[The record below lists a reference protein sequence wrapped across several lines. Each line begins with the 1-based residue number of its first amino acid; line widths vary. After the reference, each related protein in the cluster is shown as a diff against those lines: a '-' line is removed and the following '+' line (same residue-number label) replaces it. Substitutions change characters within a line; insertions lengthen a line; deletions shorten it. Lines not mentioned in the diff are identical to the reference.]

1 MSNNSISY
9 ENCLAKTEIS
19 ENGQKRAGMTV
30 LQHCVSSGM
39 VASCIAEKF
48 PYLQRAGLF
57 PDGYSLIAALHD
69 VGKVSPAFQYKILS
83 ALDDEEE
90 RMSISRLIGLDPSY
104 HPRNGTPAHMAVSYS
119 ALYERYGEY
128 VAYIEGIH
136 HGGYENEPSESGM
149 NEVDGGEAWQ
159 ESRMLLADRLE
170 ETFGKNVPSLS
181 YATGSLI
188 KFLAG
193 LTIVSDWLSSSITLD
208 NEKGNA
214 SLDLIRHKVESAGFR
229 RHEYVQGLSFED
241 IFSFSPRPEQ
251 LALIDAVERPG
262 VYILEA
268 GTGSGK
274 TEAALYAAYRML
286 SSGFAEGVYFAL
298 PTAFTSKQIH
308 KRLDAFLDRIL
319 VDGDRTGAKLVFSNS
334 FLYSCVFEKGFTEPS
349 WFDSRKRQI
358 LAPFAAG
365 TIDQALMSVLRV
377 RHSVVRTFGLAGK
390 VVIIDEVHSY
400 DTYTGNLI
408 RRLVEELV
416 QLGATVLI
424 LSATLRQK
432 ARNELLNLPSDHVL
446 SSSYPCVTS
455 FVDSKYSERS
465 CDSSFRRTVII
476 EHEED
481 DMKAF
486 DKAVDDAYDGKFV
499 LWIENTVDEAQKA
512 YGRFLARCGN
522 EIRMELLHSRFL
534 GSDRAKK
541 ESLVTR
547 LWGKEGWSERK
558 AGKGFILVGTQI
570 LEQSLD
576 IDADVLY
583 TRLAPADMLFQRMG
597 RLWRHDHADR
607 KGQPVCHVLHP
618 PLASVIDNP
627 DILAPSSYVYLPYV
641 LYRTLS
647 VFASISAVNIPDDI
661 RSLLEAVYD
670 DSFIAG
676 EPGTVTKMRREL
688 IEHREKLESLSNRA
702 IGFAGQIMSDVMMPR
717 YSDMKTCRV
726 MILSSVNL
734 TEKSVTLLDGEEVS
748 LAFISDPGQRALVS
762 LKLEENMF
770 TVPASRCP
778 QYASAFNDALNE
790 MFSPFIYIPEDRTVE
805 GDNAGLCILIKDEG
819 RQLYDLSGNKM
830 EKACYSQKMGY
841 TFIR

>member
-1 MSNNSISY
+1 MSNNSISC

-39 VASCIAEKF
+39 VATCIAEKF

-90 RMSISRLIGLDPSY
+90 RMAISRLIGLDPSY

-119 ALYERYGEY
+119 ALYERYGEC
-128 VAYIEGIH
+128 VAHIEGIH

-170 ETFGKNVPSLS
+170 ETFGKNIPSLS
-181 YATGSLI
+181 YATGSQI

-251 LALIDAVERPG
+251 LALIGAVERPG

-365 TIDQALMSVLRV
+365 TIDQALMSVLR
-377 RHSVVRTFGLAGK
+377 GA
-390 VVIIDEVHSY
+390 
-400 DTYTGNLI
+400 
-408 RRLVEELV
+408 RL
-416 QLGATVLI
+416 
-424 LSATLRQK
+424 
-432 ARNELLNLPSDHVL
+432 
-446 SSSYPCVTS
+446 
-455 FVDSKYSERS
+455 
-465 CDSSFRRTVII
+465 
-476 EHEED
+476 
-481 DMKAF
+481 
-486 DKAVDDAYDGKFV
+486 
-499 LWIENTVDEAQKA
+499 
-512 YGRFLARCGN
+512 
-522 EIRMELLHSRFL
+522 
-534 GSDRAKK
+534 
-541 ESLVTR
+541 
-547 LWGKEGWSERK
+547 
-558 AGKGFILVGTQI
+558 
-570 LEQSLD
+570 
-576 IDADVLY
+576 
-583 TRLAPADMLFQRMG
+583 
-597 RLWRHDHADR
+597 
-607 KGQPVCHVLHP
+607 
-618 PLASVIDNP
+618 
-627 DILAPSSYVYLPYV
+627 
-641 LYRTLS
+641 
-647 VFASISAVNIPDDI
+647 
-661 RSLLEAVYD
+661 
-670 DSFIAG
+670 
-676 EPGTVTKMRREL
+676 
-688 IEHREKLESLSNRA
+688 
-702 IGFAGQIMSDVMMPR
+702 
-717 YSDMKTCRV
+717 
-726 MILSSVNL
+726 
-734 TEKSVTLLDGEEVS
+734 
-748 LAFISDPGQRALVS
+748 
-762 LKLEENMF
+762 
-770 TVPASRCP
+770 
-778 QYASAFNDALNE
+778 
-790 MFSPFIYIPEDRTVE
+790 
-805 GDNAGLCILIKDEG
+805 
-819 RQLYDLSGNKM
+819 
-830 EKACYSQKMGY
+830 
-841 TFIR
+841 